1 MNVSVAGA
9 ELLLASSRS
18 ELPADML
25 PAWLRL
31 QSVCK
36 VQKIKGVKMR
46 PLPGCDDLYSDF
58 RPYTAIFF
66 TAGSTANYYEYQFN
80 RVLKHS

>member
-36 VQKIKGVKMR
+36 VQKIPGVKMR
-46 PLPGCDDLYSDF
+46 PLRAALYSDS